1 LKAIDPSGPPGAAE
15 LEAAR
20 VGSNPSDTVERTPP
34 SRIALGSAVAVM
46 CLVWGSTWYVVRA
59 GLTDVPPLGGAGA
72 RFLIAWLA
80 MLVIAP
86 RFARREGGVP
96 PTLDLVVSM
105 GVLNFALTY
114 GLVYWGEVYLPS
126 ALAAVLW
133 AIYPLI
139 MALVGHVYVPGERLH
154 VRQLG
159 GVLAGLAGVVCLFA
173 TDLAAL
179 EGQAQGTAPPAALGV
194 RGVGA
199 LFLLAPVVSA
209 LGTAHVKR
217 HGGGTSSALLN
228 RDGMLLGAVLLLAT
242 SALLERDPAAW
253 DFTGRGV
260 ACLLYLSLF
269 GTVLAFTL
277 YFWALRHAR
286 ATQLALMSF
295 VTPAIAVTIGVL
307 VGDEPVTAWTGVG
320 LVAILGGVSLSMGL
334 GRRRPRGALD

>member
-1 LKAIDPSGPPGAAE
+1 M
-15 LEAAR
+15 
-20 VGSNPSDTVERTPP
+20 VERSPP
-34 SRIALGSAVAVM
+34 SRIALGLAVAVM
-46 CLVWGSTWYVVRA
+46 CLVWGSTWYVVRE
-59 GLTDVPPLGGAGA
+59 GLADVPPLGGAGA

-86 RFARREGGVP
+86 RVARREGGLP
-96 PTLDLVVSM
+96 PTRALIVSM

-154 VRQLG
+154 MRQLG
-159 GVLAGLAGVVCLFA
+159 GVAAGLAGVVCLFA

-179 EGQAQGTAPPAALGV
+179 EATFSGDAPLTGVGAAPPAALGV
-194 RGVGA
+194 LGVGA
-199 LFLLAPVVSA
+199 LFLLAPLAAA

-228 RDGMLLGAVLLLAT
+228 RDGMLLGAVLLLAA
-242 SALLERDPAAW
+242 SALLEHDAHWR
-253 DFTGRGV
+253 FSTRGV
-260 ACLLYLSLF
+260 VCLVYLSLF

-295 VTPAIAVTIGVL
+295 VTPAIAVAIGVL
-307 VGDEPVTAWTGVG
+307 VADEPVTAWTGVG
-320 LVAILGGVSLSMGL
+320 LAAILGGVSLSMGL
-334 GRRRPRGALD
+334 GRRRPRTAGG

>member
-1 LKAIDPSGPPGAAE
+1 MPRPVP
-15 LEAAR
+15 
-20 VGSNPSDTVERTPP
+20 TMVERTPP
-34 SRIALGSAVAVM
+34 SRFALGLAVAVM

-59 GLTDVPPLGGAGA
+59 GLADVPPLGGAGA

-80 MLVIAP
+80 MLFIAP
-86 RFARREGGVP
+86 RFARREGGLP
-96 PTLDLVVSM
+96 PTKQLVVSM

-133 AIYPLI
+133 AIYPLM
-139 MALVGHVYVPGERLH
+139 MALVGHVYVPGERLQA
-154 VRQLG
+154 RQLG
-159 GVLAGLAGVVCLFA
+159 GVAAGLAGVVCLFA

-179 EGQAQGTAPPAALGV
+179 HGTYSEGATGGATAAALGAAPPAALGV
-194 RGVGA
+194 LGVGA
-199 LFLLAPVVSA
+199 LFLLAPLASA

-228 RDGMLLGAVLLLAT
+228 RDGMLLGAVLLLGA
-242 SALLERDPAAW
+242 SVLLERDPSRW
-253 DFTGRGV
+253 NFTARGV
-260 ACLLYLSLF
+260 ACLAYLSLF

-320 LVAILGGVSLSMGL
+320 LGAILGGVSLSLGL
-334 GRRRPRGALD
+334 GRRRLPAAPASAG